1 MIPASWL
8 FLNPIALAVYIFL
21 LVSTALITYRRKKS
35 NADAATTG
43 RVALSFFFTLL
54 TISVSTVLI
63 GCLFFGILIRFF
75 HLLSPGLGSSFLAVM
90 LGPALCCVISAIL
103 SLYLASR
110 VSRLFWTAMQPTK
123 KADPPLEP

>member
-1 MIPASWL
+1 
-8 FLNPIALAVYIFL
+8 
-21 LVSTALITYRRKKS
+21 
-35 NADAATTG
+35 
-43 RVALSFFFTLL
+43 VALSFFFTVL